1 MWAPGCNPACVV
13 VFSPSMDRKNKLYFG
28 DNLGILRRE
37 VPGSSVDLIYLDP
50 PFNSNATYNV
60 LFKEKS
66 GEESAAQIT
75 AFEDTWQWSME
86 AEAVYKE
93 IVTSGPRKLAD
104 LMQALLAFLGRND
117 MMAYLVMMAIRL
129 VELHRA
135 LKPTGSIYLHC
146 DPTASHYLKLVLDA
160 IFGHGRFLNEVAW
173 KRSSAHSDTKQ
184 GMKRCGRIHDVLFIY
199 TKSESY
205 TWRSIYTPYTK
216 EYLES
221 EYRHVSEDGRRYKE
235 TDLTAAKPGGDVKYK
250 WRVKRLMAKGRRWE
264 ADLTDEYMRPR
275 KGFEYKAVSPYGGRF
290 WAYSKQNLV
299 EFARSGHLIHRSTGM
314 PRLVQY
320 ADEMPGIPVQDL
332 WSDISPAMGTEDLG
346 YPTQKP
352 NALLKRIINLSSNEG
367 DLVLDPFCG
376 CGTAIAAA
384 EELKRRWI
392 GIDITYLAINLVQR
406 RLRDSFAEQLSP
418 YEIIGAPTDVQGAEA
433 LKEISPHQFEW
444 WAVDLVNARPA
455 KDHKKGADTGIDGYI
470 NFFDDRSGQAKQ
482 VIVQVK
488 SGYVGVNHVRDLKG
502 VLDREKA
509 AIGALITL
517 REPTKPMLTEAA
529 ATGFYESKD
538 FPGRY
543 PRLQIL
549 TIAELLAGKKLEY
562 PTHRVET
569 FAKAERKTKTQQEG
583 LF

>member
-1 MWAPGCNPACVV
+1 
-13 VFSPSMDRKNKLYFG
+13 MDEKNKRYFG
-28 DNLGILRRE
+28 DNLKILRE
-37 VPGSSVDLIYLDP
+37 YVPDASVDLIYLDP
-50 PFNSNATYNV
+50 PFNSSATYNV

-66 GEESAAQIT
+66 GEESAAQIM
-75 AFEDTWQWSME
+75 AFEDTWQWGLE
-86 AEAVYKE
+86 PEAVYKE
-93 IVTSGPRKLAD
+93 IVESGPRKLAD

-129 VELHRA
+129 VELHRV

-160 IFGHGRFLNEVAW
+160 VFGPQYFRNEIIWRRADPKGHAFTRFPSTHDIVFCYGRGEHPTWHTQYRGYDLDYLKSHYSSIE
-173 KRSSAHSDTKQ
+173 KRTGRRFTLSDCTNPNKDRPNLTYQWRGVTKVWRWTKDKMQ
-184 GMKRCGRIHDVLFIY
+184 RLHDEGRLIY
-199 TKSESY
+199 TKS
-205 TWRSIYTPYTK
+205 
-216 EYLES
+216 
-221 EYRHVSEDGRRYKE
+221 
-235 TDLTAAKPGGDVKYK
+235 
-250 WRVKRLMAKGRRWE
+250 
-264 ADLTDEYMRPR
+264 
-275 KGFEYKAVSPYGGRF
+275 
-290 WAYSKQNLV
+290 
-299 EFARSGHLIHRSTGM
+299 GM
-314 PRLVQY
+314 PRYKRYLE
-320 ADEMPGIPVQDL
+320 EMPGAVLTTIWDDIPFINSQ
-332 WSDISPAMGTEDLG
+332 SKERLG

-352 NALLKRIINLSSNEG
+352 EALLGRIIKASSNEG

-376 CGTAIAAA
+376 CGTAVAVA
-384 EELKRRWI
+384 EKLKRRWI

-406 RLRDSFAEQLSP
+406 RLRDHFPEDLSA

-470 NFFDDRSGQAKQ
+470 NFFDDKSGQAKQ

-488 SGYVGVNHVRDLKG
+488 SGYVGVNHVRELQA
-502 VLDREKA
+502 VIEREKA
-509 AIGALITL
+509 AIGALITM

-529 ATGFYESKD
+529 ATGFYESQE

-569 FAKAERKTKTQQEG
+569 FAKAERKTKSQQEG